1 MPGNAAQGATGMPIV
16 ETSFGRLEGVARE
29 GHVAF
34 LGVPYAAA
42 PIGPLRWKA
51 PIPPI
56 AWPGT
61 RPAVKPGPAA
71 RQTSHPIPGFAAS
84 GPQSED
90 CLYLN
95 VFTPA
100 CDGCRRPVLFW
111 IHGGGFTHGSGSET
125 LYDGG
130 PLARRGD
137 VVVVTINYRLG
148 AFGYLHPSTRLPGR
162 GLANNCGQLD
172 AIAALRWVH
181 EHIAA
186 FGGDPGN
193 VTIFGESAGA
203 ASVGTLLAMPA
214 ARGLFHKAILQSGAG
229 RAMDRDGA
237 GAVVD
242 RVVEA
247 AGLPSAEGLLT
258 VDADR
263 LLEAQAKVAASRG
276 FGTLLFAPVVDGE
289 TLPMQPF
296 EAVRAG
302 AAAGIPVLIGTN
314 RDEVKLFTAMQQ
326 RAPLDDIGLERAV
339 AGMFPGAGTEAVRAA
354 IGAVRE
360 SRARRGLPAEN
371 LDILDALWSEGMFR
385 ANAQRLAL
393 AQRAHEPR
401 TYVYLFTYASPARRG
416 ALGACHALEMPFVFG
431 TLGAP
436 GQDRFA
442 GAGPEVERLSANM
455 MDAWIAFARTG
466 DPSHPGI
473 GRWDPYDGETRPTM
487 VFDAESR
494 LERDPYAEERVA
506 IETLVGAAV
515 G

>member
-1 MPGNAAQGATGMPIV
+1 MPTV
-16 ETSFGRLEGVARE
+16 ETSFGRLEGLARA

-34 LGVPYAAA
+34 YGVPFAA
-42 PIGPLRWKA
+42 PPVGPLRWRA
-51 PIPPI
+51 PLPPV

-61 RPAVKPGPAA
+61 RLAKTPGPAA
-71 RQTSHPIPGFAAS
+71 RQTGHPIPGFAAS

-95 VFTPA
+95 IFTPA
-100 CDGCRRPVLFW
+100 CDGQRRPVLFW
-111 IHGGGFTHGSGSET
+111 IHGGGFTHGSGSEA

-148 AFGYLHPSTRLPGR
+148 AFGYAHPATRLPGR

-181 EHIAA
+181 DHISA

-203 ASVGTLLAMPA
+203 ASVGTLLAMPG

-229 RAMDRDGA
+229 RAASLEAA
-237 GAVVD
+237 GDVVD
-242 RVVEA
+242 RLVAA
-247 AGLPSAEGLLT
+247 AGVSSAEGLLALS
-258 VDADR
+258 ADR
-263 LLEAQAKVAASRG
+263 LLEAQTSVAASRG
-276 FGTLLFAPVVDGE
+276 FGTLLFAPVVDGD
-289 TLPMQPF
+289 TLPMQPL
-296 EAVRAG
+296 EAVAAG
-302 AAAGIPVLIGTN
+302 AAAGIPVMIGTN

-326 RAPLDDIGLERAV
+326 REPLDDGGLERAV
-339 AGMFPGAGTEAVRAA
+339 AGMFPGATATAIRTAIATVRAGRVA
-354 IGAVRE
+354 
-360 SRARRGLPAEN
+360 RGLPADQ
-371 LDILDALWSEGMFR
+371 LDVLDAIWSEGMFR
-385 ANAQRLAL
+385 ANALRLAL
-393 AQRAHEPR
+393 AQREHESR

-431 TLGAP
+431 TLDAP

-442 GAGPEVERLSANM
+442 GTGPEVERLSANM

-466 DPSHPGI
+466 DPSHEGI
-473 GRWDPYDGETRPTM
+473 GRWEPYDVETRPTM
-487 VFDAESR
+487 VFDRESR
-494 LERDPYAEERVA
+494 LEDDPYSEER
-506 IETLVGAAV
+506 LAAAALT